1 MSHPES
7 HRDPHPHL
15 APRHDIARTVFIV
28 LLIGLLIGGCI
39 WIIKPFLPAIVWATM
54 IVVATWPMMRRA
66 QAWLGN
72 RRWAATTLMTSALA
86 ALVIVPVGVAVGTIA
101 ANVLGL
107 KDEAAAL
114 LSHPLPAAPGWLH
127 GVPILGPRLTHEWQA
142 LVAAGPGALVTQ
154 LQPYAGKLASWIAA
168 RAGGLGMLT
177 LHLLLTIFVAA
188 LLYMRGEEAAQG
200 LRRFARRVGGQRGD
214 KAVILAGQAIRAV
227 AMGIV
232 VTALVQ
238 SGLGGVGLAIGG
250 VPYVLVLTS
259 IMFICCIAQIGAGVV
274 LFGAAAWLFFHE
286 DRTGMAVFMAVW
298 ALVVTSLDNVLRPML
313 IKRGADLPLTLIF
326 GGVLGG
332 LVAFGIVGLFIGP
345 VVLAVS
351 FTLLK
356 DWIDHPIDGSPADTP
371 AQPAAPT
378 IPY

>member
-1 MSHPES
+1 MTNP
-7 HRDPHPHL
+7 DPHHPV
-15 APRHDIARTVFIV
+15 APRHDITRTIFIV
-28 LLIGLLIGGCI
+28 LLIGLLIGGCV
-39 WIIKPFLPAIVWATM
+39 WIIQPFLPALVWATM
-54 IVVATWPMMRRA
+54 IVVATWPLMRRA
-66 QAWLGN
+66 QSWLGN
-72 RRWAATTLMTSALA
+72 SRWAATTLMTSALA
-86 ALVIVPVGVAVGTIA
+86 ALVIVPVGVAMGTIA

-107 KDEAAAL
+107 KDEAATL
-114 LSHPLPAAPGWLH
+114 LSHPLPAAPGWLREI
-127 GVPILGPRLTHEWQA
+127 PIVGPRLTHEWQA
-142 LVAAGPGALVTQ
+142 QVAAGPGALVAK
-154 LQPYAGKLASWIAA
+154 LQPYAGKLAAWIAA

-188 LLYMRGEEAAQG
+188 LLYMRGEEAARG

-227 AMGIV
+227 AIGIV

-250 VPYVLVLTS
+250 VPYVAVLTS

-274 LFGAAAWLFFHE
+274 LFGAAAWLLFHE
-286 DRTGMAVFMAVW
+286 ERTGMAVFMAVW
-298 ALVVTSLDNVLRPML
+298 ALIVTSLDNVLRPML

-356 DWIDHPIDGSPADTP
+356 DWIDHPIDNGPTAD
-371 AQPAAPT
+371 AP
-378 IPY
+378 PPPHPHGLDY